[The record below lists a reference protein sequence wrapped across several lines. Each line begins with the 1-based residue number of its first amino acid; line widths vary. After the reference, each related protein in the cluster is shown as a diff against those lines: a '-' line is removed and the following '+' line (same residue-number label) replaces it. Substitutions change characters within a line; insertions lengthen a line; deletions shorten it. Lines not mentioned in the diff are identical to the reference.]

1 LKHHISL
8 EDTWCDL
15 ILEQGTAA
23 VLAPMAEWRE
33 ATNQLIRATIAT
45 TNEVL
50 KASSVMWLKRV
61 IPARFHVA

>member
-1 LKHHISL
+1 
-8 EDTWCDL
+8 
-15 ILEQGTAA
+15 
-23 VLAPMAEWRE
+23 MAEWRE